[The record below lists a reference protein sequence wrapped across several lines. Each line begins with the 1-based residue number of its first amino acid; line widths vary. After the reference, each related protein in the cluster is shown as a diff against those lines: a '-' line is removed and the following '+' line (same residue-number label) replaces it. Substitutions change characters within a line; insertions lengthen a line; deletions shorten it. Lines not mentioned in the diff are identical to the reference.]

1 MKSENGYFK
10 IATIRS
16 VPLLVHWSLPAVGL
30 LALIA
35 GEIRPV
41 HWVSY
46 FVSFVLLVVIHESG
60 HLFAAVFFG
69 LKIYSVRISVIG
81 GLCHFER
88 PRNVRQS
95 VLVYSAGF
103 LAQAA
108 AFLLTLANIWGFGVP
123 HDPFGRSLVFT
134 FTFINVV
141 FLVANLIP
149 QQGKRSGVETDG
161 RVLRRLYLHAYKGHP
176 HPHPPLVITP
186 ADEAPIL
193 PPETRLLET
202 PGFRPAGFKHG
213 VEILSD
219 RTTSMDFVVKCLMTH
234 LGMTKALASVT
245 TFDIHNTGG
254 ILISLPSEYE
264 ARAAAVAVAADSS
277 SSGQLLVCR
286 YAGVGE
292 SCRTIAITS
301 ETCRAGESAA

>member
-1 MKSENGYFK
+1 MKNGSGYFT
-10 IATIRS
+10 IATVRS
-16 VPLLVHWSLPAVGL
+16 VPLLVHWSLPVVGL

-41 HWVSY
+41 HWGSY

-60 HLFAAVFFG
+60 HLFAAVLFG

-81 GLCHFER
+81 GLCLLER
-88 PRNVRQS
+88 PRNVGQS
-95 VLVYSAGF
+95 VVVYSAGF

-108 AFLLTLANIWGFGVP
+108 AFLLTLAIIWGFGVP

-134 FTFINVV
+134 FTFINLGFFVT
-141 FLVANLIP
+141 NLNP
-149 QQGKRSGVETDG
+149 QQGKRSGAETDG

-186 ADEAPIL
+186 ADEAPTL
-193 PPETRLLET
+193 PPETRLLEK

-219 RTTSMDFVVKCLMTH
+219 RTTSMDFVVNCLMMH

-264 ARAAAVAVAADSS
+264 ARAAAGAVAADSS
-277 SSGQLLVCR
+277 SSGQRLVCR
-286 YAGVGE
+286 YAGLGE
-292 SCRTIAITS
+292 SGPAIAITS
-301 ETCRAGESAA
+301 QAGRAG